1 MGLGTT
7 GGELLARRR
16 QNPIMIGCTL
26 VCLGV
31 FPEAGANAQTVD
43 QAVVMAASTGVRGA
57 IAPSSS
63 WMPVGHSTLLQAGDS
78 LKTSENSRA
87 FLVFGSGAKLV
98 LGPSS
103 ILRLQDLGQLG
114 ARILSGAVRLSAP
127 PESLTRL
134 IAGPLQIDL
143 TDAEAIVERHNQT
156 WRVTLLAGQA
166 TVINTSIPDAA
177 KATVLAGTVNTWDAR
192 RLTTTR
198 LMGVQFEDFQTFW
211 TLPQEPEAPGAIAR
225 HTPPWLAAGLSA
237 VLPGTGQL
245 YAGALW
251 PGLAHLGLNGAL
263 LGLGVYAQSMGQSNV
278 VLGCGV
284 GMLALN
290 VYSAW
295 DAFGVASVPLAP

>member
-1 MGLGTT
+1 V
-7 GGELLARRR
+7 LAGQR
-16 QNPIMIGCTL
+16 QNPIVIGFSL
-26 VCLGV
+26 VCLCV
-31 FPEAGANAQTVD
+31 LPEAGANAQTVD
-43 QAVVMAASTGVRGA
+43 QAVIMAASTGVRGA

-63 WMPVGHSTLLQAGDS
+63 WMPVGNNTLLHAGDS
-78 LKTSENSRA
+78 LKTSENSKA
-87 FLVFGSGAKLV
+87 FLLFGSGAKLV

-114 ARILSGAVRLSAP
+114 ARILTGAVRLSAP
-127 PESLTRL
+127 PASLTRL
-134 IAGPLQIDL
+134 VAGPLQIDL
-143 TDAEAIVERHNQT
+143 TNAEAIVERHHQT
-156 WRVTLLAGQA
+156 WRVTMLAGQA
-166 TVINTSIPDAA
+166 TVINTDNPDGR
-177 KATVLAGTVNTWDAR
+177 KATVLAGTVNAWDAK
-192 RLTTTR
+192 RLTTTG
-198 LMGVQFEDFQTFW
+198 LMGVQYEDFQSFW
-211 TLPQEPEAPGAIAR
+211 ALPQAPEPPGAIVR

-278 VLGCGV
+278 VLGCGA

-295 DAFGVASVPLAP
+295 DAFGVASVPLAQ